1 MSFNKMKEREKKKK
15 KEKGKKKKK
24 KKKKKQQH
32 GGELNWHNSTRSDK
46 LTRRYQRQA
55 GGQNPI

>member
-1 MSFNKMKEREKKKK
+1 MSFDKIKEREKKKK
-15 KEKGKKKKK
+15 KEEKKKK

>member
-1 MSFNKMKEREKKKK
+1 MSFDKIKEREKKKK
-15 KEKGKKKKK
+15 KKEKKKKK
-24 KKKKKQQH
+24 KKKQQQH
-32 GGELNWHNSTRSDK
+32 GGELNWHNSTKSYK

>member
-1 MSFNKMKEREKKKK
+1 MSFDKIKEREKKKK
-15 KEKGKKKKK
+15 KEEKKK

>member
-15 KEKGKKKKK
+15 KEKGK